1 MGRGGDLLA
10 PPQMCVIS
18 INTNLYINYLLY
30 NFILFIY
37 PICNLFIWYKIYCHI
52 LKHFSFFFF
61 LFLLELSYFPSL
73 FSFICS
79 SLLLNR
85 LIKESKMPPTCFCP
99 QSTMLP
105 HRRRDGT
112 PLSWPCFVP
121 LSSLDMKSL
130 FWV

>member
-52 LKHFSFFFF
+52 LKHFSFSFSFRAFILSLSF
-61 LFLLELSYFPSL
+61 LFHMF
-73 FSFICS
+73 
-79 SLLLNR
+79 
-85 LIKESKMPPTCFCP
+85 LIIVEPPY
-99 QSTMLP
+99 
-105 HRRRDGT
+105 
-112 PLSWPCFVP
+112 
-121 LSSLDMKSL
+121 
-130 FWV
+130 